1 MRKVYNFL
9 LITIIVLIIIVIGL
23 IVIKY
28 GKNRINEKEISSAL
42 LDIKQAEQNTTRQLK
57 YKGFDVIGIIQIP
70 KII

>member
-28 GKNRINEKEISSAL
+28 GKNRINENL
-42 LDIKQAEQNTTRQLK
+42 IKIRNHSNILQ
-57 YKGFDVIGIIQIP
+57 DW
-70 KII
+70 